1 MIAAD
6 KPPLEGVYLAH
17 FGVKGMRWGHRKP
30 EEQAAPRRSGMS
42 PRNQKLVT
50 AAFVAGTVAVGA
62 VMLSRGNVSVWN
74 STSNR
79 IALGGAKMSAN
90 ILGKTGKVIVKGSA
104 KTAKVV
110 GKAGFKAGVGT
121 TKVSSRLAAR
131 AAVGASR
138 GIATSAAT
146 NGSKFYKEILA
157 PTGRNTTKLG
167 SAAMFRLTGIGTPWV
182 SSAPV
187 RRMSLNPV
195 SLLLNTRGDLPRGGN
210 S

>member
-6 KPPLEGVYLAH
+6 KPSLESVYLEH
-17 FGVKGMRWGHRKP
+17 MGVKGMRWGHRKAP
-30 EEQAAPRRSGMS
+30 EEGAPRRSGLS

-50 AAFVAGTVAVGA
+50 AAAVAGTIAVGA
-62 VMLSRGNVSVWN
+62 VLLSRGNVSVWN

-79 IALGGAKMSAN
+79 IAFGGARMSAN
-90 ILGKTGKVIVKGSA
+90 ILGKTGKVVVKGSA

-121 TKVSSRLAAR
+121 TKVTSRLAAR
-131 AAVGASR
+131 AAVGASK
-138 GIATSAAT
+138 GLATSATT
-146 NGSKFYKEILA
+146 NGAKFYKEILA

-167 SAAMFRLTGIGTPWV
+167 SAAMFKLTGIGTPWV

-187 RRMSLNPV
+187 RRMSLSPV
-195 SLLLNTRGDLPRGGN
+195 DLLLNTRADRPRGG
-210 S
+210 